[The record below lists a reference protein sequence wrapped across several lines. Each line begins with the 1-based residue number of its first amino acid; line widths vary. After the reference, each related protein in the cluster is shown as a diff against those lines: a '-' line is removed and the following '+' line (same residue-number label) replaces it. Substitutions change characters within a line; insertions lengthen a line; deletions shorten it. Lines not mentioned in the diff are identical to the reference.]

1 MVEDVYQSSPVGH
14 HLICTFEKVPMNILV
29 DHRPVLQVFTESL
42 KRERYGI
49 ENVTVVYF
57 SKNKR
62 RDGKAS
68 YTMTL
73 TLSESHM
80 TVHGYPE
87 RSTMAFDFY
96 TCRNRSAGW
105 AIFEEITTKLDLRY
119 YGLVSLERNV
129 D

>member
-1 MVEDVYQSSPVGH
+1 MDA
-14 HLICTFEKVPMNILV
+14 
-29 DHRPVLQVFTESL
+29 L

-57 SKNKR
+57 SKSKR
-62 RDGKAS
+62 RDGKAA
-68 YTMTL
+68 YTMTM

-80 TVHGYPE
+80 TVHGYTE
-87 RSTMAFDFY
+87 RGTMAFDFY
-96 TCRNRSAGW
+96 TCRGRSAGW
-105 AIFEEITTKLDLRY
+105 SVFEEITNNLDLGY